1 MTSFADLGLSD
12 DLLKAVHEKG
22 YTEATPIQAEAIPHI
37 LMMRDLIGLAQTGTG
52 KTASFTLPMIEI
64 LASGRARSRM
74 PRSLVLTPTR
84 ELAAQVAE
92 NFDIYGKYHKL
103 TKALLVGGESMGEQ
117 VKKLERGVDVLI
129 ATPGRL
135 LDLFER
141 GQILMTDIKILVIDE
156 ADRMLDMGFI
166 PDIEK
171 IISRLPITRQTLLF
185 SATMPPEI
193 QKLTERFQSNPK
205 KVSVTKPATTAETID
220 HRMLKVP
227 ADKKRFAIKELME
240 KENVKN
246 AFVFCNRK
254 RDVDM
259 LGKWLKDKGLSAAP
273 LHGDMVQSVR
283 TKTLQDFKDDKIVFL
298 VCSDV
303 AARGLDVSGVSHVFN
318 YDVPINPDDYVHR
331 IGRTGRAGQ
340 SGRAWTLW
348 TEDDDKFVEAIEKR
362 IGKPVPA
369 ESYQGKSSSSDKPLR
384 DNPHK
389 PVKQDIAPRSSKAEK
404 PLRKPRMDEDDGP
417 KGFND
422 DDIPAFLQR
431 R

>member
-1 MTSFADLGLSD
+1 MTTFAELGLGENI
-12 DLLKAVHEKG
+12 LKAVAERG
-22 YTEATPIQAEAIPHI
+22 YSEATPIQEQAIPHI

-103 TKALLVGGESMGEQ
+103 SKVLLVGGESMGEQ
-117 VKKLERGVDVLI
+117 VKQLEKGVDVLI

-171 IISRLPITRQTLLF
+171 IISRLPKFRQTLLF
-185 SATMPPEI
+185 SATMAPEI
-193 QKLTERFQSNPK
+193 QKLTEKFQSNPK
-205 KVSVTKPATTAETID
+205 QVSVSKPATTAETIEQ
-220 HRMLKVP
+220 RLMKVSSS
-227 ADKKRFAIKELME
+227 DKKYALRSLLE
-240 KENVKN
+240 KESVKN

-259 LGKWLKDKGLSAAP
+259 LGKWLKDKGFSAAP
-273 LHGDMVQSVR
+273 LHGDMAQSIR
-283 TKTLQDFKDDKIVFL
+283 TKTLQDFKDGNIVFL

-303 AARGLDVSGVSHVFN
+303 AARGLDVVGVSHVFN

-340 SGRAWTLW
+340 LGKAWTLW
-348 TEDDDKFVEAIEKR
+348 ADDDDKFVDAIHKR
-362 IGKPVPA
+362 IGKDV
-369 ESYQGKSSSSDKPLR
+369 ETIVYDKKSKENNDLKPLVEKKYQER
-384 DNPHK
+384 RPATVK
-389 PVKQDIAPRSSKAEK
+389 SAPPVEK
-404 PLRKPRMDEDDGP
+404 KRKLVDEDGP
-417 KGFND
+417 SGFTD
-422 DDIPAFLQR
+422 DDLPAFLQR